1 MSINV
6 EKIVG
11 EYKLSETEKEIIH
24 GSGTANTAVM
34 NQSRVASK
42 IILGKKIENATDKMI
57 NSNKFHSWAMIGL
70 TGGLLFVG
78 LITIAIQLIQL
89 SGWNPFE

>member
-6 EKIVG
+6 EKVVK
-11 EYKLSETEKEIIH
+11 EYNLSEIEKEIIH
-24 GSGTANTAVM
+24 GSGTANTAAM
-34 NQSRVASK
+34 NQSRVASEL
-42 IILGKKIENATDKMI
+42 ILGKKVEGAVDKMI

-78 LITIAIQLIQL
+78 LITISIQLIQL
-89 SGWNPFE
+89 SGWNPFK